1 MELVEDHAGHALE
14 RGVALHAAGEDALG
28 DEAQAGARAGDV
40 LETHLVAHGVADGFA
55 ALGGDV
61 AGGETGGEASRFEH
75 DDLARVQRE
84 QRGGHARGLSRA
96 GRRFQHQ
103 VVGGAQVGE
112 DLRKDVVDG
121 QAHAKFYC
129 RKRREVVREAS
140 RSEASGASSNQS
152 AGRKR
157 MSQGVARQSPANP
170 AISSSARFQV
180 HSRERT
186 MKPILVIGATGN
198 IGGQVVAQL
207 TARNVPVRALVRKPE
222 AAALPQQVEIVRGDL
237 TAPATL
243 DPCLDGVDTVF
254 LVWTAPASAAAA
266 ALERVVCNSRR
277 IVYLSAP
284 IKTPHPFFQQP
295 NPGSALAMQIERTIE
310 ASSVE
315 WTFLRP
321 GMFALDARG
330 FWGPQ
335 IRAGDTV
342 RWPYLSAP
350 TAPIDERDIA
360 AVAVLALI
368 GSGHA
373 GMEYVLTGPDCTQPV
388 PADRDHRG
396 CHRAAPAHRRDQPRG
411 IPFGVLQCLAR
422 AGRHNAPQRM
432 GSRCRTACLRDGYGC
447 RTDRNARPH
456 IPPMGQKPTR
466 RTSAPDC
473 RSEMEG
479 TALRARTVAEG
490 ELELIPLRRMRIEA
504 QLLPFQ
510 ASTRRPSGAPRGS
523 KM

>member
-1 MELVEDHAGHALE
+1 
-14 RGVALHAAGEDALG
+14 
-28 DEAQAGARAGDV
+28 
-40 LETHLVAHGVADGFA
+40 
-55 ALGGDV
+55 
-61 AGGETGGEASRFEH
+61 
-75 DDLARVQRE
+75 
-84 QRGGHARGLSRA
+84 
-96 GRRFQHQ
+96 
-103 VVGGAQVGE
+103 
-112 DLRKDVVDG
+112 
-121 QAHAKFYC
+121 
-129 RKRREVVREAS
+129 
-140 RSEASGASSNQS
+140 
-152 AGRKR
+152 
-157 MSQGVARQSPANP
+157 
-170 AISSSARFQV
+170 
-180 HSRERT
+180 

-373 GMEYVLTGPDCTQPV
+373 GMEYVLTGPDS
-388 PADRDHRG
+388 
-396 CHRAAPAHRRDQPRG
+396 
-411 IPFGVLQCLAR
+411 LSQCQQIATIGDVI
-422 AGRHNAPQRM
+422 GRP
-432 GSRCRTACLRDGYGC
+432 LRIEEIS
-447 RTDRNARPH
+447 PEE
-456 IPPMGQKPTR
+456 
-466 RTSAPDC
+466 S
-473 RSEMEG
+473 RSECFN
-479 TALRARTVAEG
+479 ALPAPVATMLLNAWAAAVGQPAYVTDTVAELTG
-490 ELELIPLRRMRIEA
+490 TPARTFRQWVRNQRGGLPRLTAGQRWKALHSGPGPLPKASSELIPLRRMRIEA